1 MNLIFLII
9 ITFIVLSQIVSQ
21 DTQCFDP
28 NCITC
33 SSPQFGDCTQCSEDF
48 ELINGVCPCA
58 EPNCLYC
65 YSSLYG
71 SCEEC
76 KPGFELSFGKCYC
89 SISNCL
95 ICGESFCNK
104 CESGYQLSADRT
116 KCEANPQAEIHCD
129 DPNCFS
135 CMNTKPGACTYCKE
149 GYYEDKGVCIK
160 TPDCLNLTY
169 SDFCTECPEGFYAEK
184 EICYPKCKTAS
195 CHDSSGQGMAPCDNI
210 CYSCM
215 KYLLYEKM
223 DCKPQENYCFD
234 KNCNQC
240 RRQEKG
246 YCERCRLGY
255 YKLEGSCYPCNIDNC
270 LTCEYSEDYTKCSV
284 CMNNFDLQ
292 IDGTCKFNSTSLKHY
307 KANTQLPTD
316 PTEPEE
322 KPSEGDGQV
331 PCNVEHCNMCSSTNF
346 CASCESGF
354 QVKNGECIIPCN
366 VENCASCI
374 TENVCDNCINDYQL
388 KEDNTCV
395 MTCQEE
401 HCVSCITS
409 KWCID
414 CEEGYKVSGIGCTPI
429 CDDENCAF
437 CSSHTSCI
445 SCNNGYVLEN
455 NICVPCNDQNCQICS
470 SKEVSMCNNC
480 KYGFLLYEGVCAEKC
495 NLISNCDYC
504 LNNKCVACKN
514 GCNLKEGK
522 CSCFNSF
529 LVISLVVVC
538 IIIIGIGVFCYI
550 GISRKKRQDQLNNM
564 AQGINMVNIVSNRG
578 EIVEPSSEKMKE
590 KYEEEFTDNRVLTE
604 ENEYGLCDFC
614 NYKAAKYIADC
625 GCQLCKDHSKPIK
638 DDDDAENIKKCPVCM
653 KVVYKVHPKK
663 FKCGICL
670 EDKIHL
676 AKFKCHC
683 ALTVCK
689 DCYIKCKMTNGKCPA
704 CRKKIV

>member
-1 MNLIFLII
+1 MRTKKIFLNMICDILPYLLIGVVGII
-9 ITFIVLSQIVSQ
+9 KMDVLIKYIGDVGNGYYQTINQIISYVFLAQAGFS
-21 DTQCFDP
+21 DAV
-28 NCITC
+28 I
-33 SSPQFGDCTQCSEDF
+33 
-48 ELINGVCPCA
+48 
-58 EPNCLYC
+58 Y
-65 YSSLYG
+65 SLY
-71 SCEEC
+71 
-76 KPGFELSFGKCYC
+76 KPF
-89 SISNCL
+89 
-95 ICGESFCNK
+95 
-104 CESGYQLSADRT
+104 
-116 KCEANPQAEIHCD
+116 
-129 DPNCFS
+129 
-135 CMNTKPGACTYCKE
+135 
-149 GYYEDKGVCIK
+149 
-160 TPDCLNLTY
+160 
-169 SDFCTECPEGFYAEK
+169 AEK
-184 EICYPKCKTAS
+184 NKDDINAIYGGARKVFRII
-195 CHDSSGQGMAPCDNI
+195 GFI
-210 CYSCM
+210 I
-215 KYLLYEKM
+215 
-223 DCKPQENYCFD
+223 
-234 KNCNQC
+234 
-240 RRQEKG
+240 
-246 YCERCRLGY
+246 LGIIFLVTLGLHLFY
-255 YKLEGSCYPCNIDNC
+255 
-270 LTCEYSEDYTKCSV
+270 
-284 CMNNFDLQ
+284 NF
-292 IDGTCKFNSTSLKHY
+292 
-307 KANTQLPTD
+307 
-316 PTEPEE
+316 
-322 KPSEGDGQV
+322 
-331 PCNVEHCNMCSSTNF
+331 
-346 CASCESGF
+346 
-354 QVKNGECIIPCN
+354 
-366 VENCASCI
+366 
-374 TENVCDNCINDYQL
+374 
-388 KEDNTCV
+388 
-395 MTCQEE
+395 
-401 HCVSCITS
+401 
-409 KWCID
+409 
-414 CEEGYKVSGIGCTPI
+414 EEGYKVSGIGCTPI
-429 CDDENCAF
+429 CYDENCAF

-514 GCNLKEGK
+514 GCVLKEGK

-704 CRKKIV
+704 CRKKIL